1 MSYPHNS
8 LICDLWLCKIAI
20 PVYGCAWEMDF
31 WFIFNQLSG
40 KYIMWQICHW
50 HNLKLCFV
58 PVKIKCSDEWF
69 KCSNF
74 CQINIVCGLALSK
87 QRREWTVDE
96 EWKVSCNI
104 LSFEL
109 SRYRSIALLISF
121 YRKSHENFKC
131 GLFLCGQIRY
141 NYCIFFHPI
150 IGIDFSNSYL
160 PRYFCSDECGSHTFC
175 SAKQGMDCL
184 MTDEVW
190 DGVYR

>member
-1 MSYPHNS
+1 MDVRGKWTF
-8 LICDLWLCKIAI
+8 DLFSTNWVENISC
-20 PVYGCAWEMDF
+20 
-31 WFIFNQLSG
+31 G
-40 KYIMWQICHW
+40 KYVTDAIW
-50 HNLKLCFV
+50 NFVLSLC
-58 PVKIKCSDEWF
+58 VKIKCSDEWF

-131 GLFLCGQIRY
+131 GLFVCGQIRY
-141 NYCIFFHPI
+141 NYFFHPI

-175 SAKQGMDCL
+175 QTRNGLPHD
-184 MTDEVW
+184 W
-190 DGVYR
+190 WGVGWSV

>member
-1 MSYPHNS
+1 
-8 LICDLWLCKIAI
+8 
-20 PVYGCAWEMDF
+20 MDF

-74 CQINIVCGLALSK
+74 CQINIVCGLSLSK
-87 QRREWTVDE
+87 QRREWTVDQ

-131 GLFLCGQIRY
+131 GLFVCGQIRY
-141 NYCIFFHPI
+141 NYFFHQI
-150 IGIDFSNSYL
+150 IYWHRFVKTHIYHGIFALMNVV
-160 PRYFCSDECGSHTFC
+160 HIH

-184 MTDEVW
+184 IHDW
-190 DGVYR
+190 WGVGWRIDSEDSVDMSV

>member
-1 MSYPHNS
+1 
-8 LICDLWLCKIAI
+8 
-20 PVYGCAWEMDF
+20 MDF

-58 PVKIKCSDEWF
+58 PMKIKCSDKWF

-74 CQINIVCGLALSK
+74 CQINIVCCLALSK

-131 GLFLCGQIRY
+131 GIFVCGQIRY
-141 NYCIFFHPI
+141 NYFFHPI
-150 IGIDFSNSYL
+150 IGIYFANSYL

-175 SAKQGMDCL
+175 QTRNVLPHD
-184 MTDEVW
+184 W
-190 DGVYR
+190 WGVGWECIDSEDSVDVSVLLTRGCTEAAQCRVPTRAQ